1 MGHFEPAGIR
11 PLTRAYGAGMA
22 MQQDS
27 HRHVA
32 VRGIRQAKP
41 LKMLSIF
48 K

>member
-1 MGHFEPAGIR
+1 MGHFKPAGIR

-27 HRHVA
+27 HRHSA
-32 VRGIRQAKP
+32 VRGIRRI
-41 LKMLSIF
+41 LKMLCIF

>member
-11 PLTRAYGAGMA
+11 PLTRAFGAELA

-27 HRHVA
+27 HRHTA
-32 VRGIRQAKP
+32 VRGIRRV
-41 LKMLSIF
+41 LKMLCIF

>member
-27 HRHVA
+27 HRHSP
-32 VRGIRQAKP
+32 R
-41 LKMLSIF
+41 LKNALHF
-48 K
+48 LVNQL

>member
-11 PLTRAYGAGMA
+11 PLTRAIGAGMA

-27 HRHVA
+27 HHHSA
-32 VRGIRQAKP
+32 VRGIRRV
-41 LKMLSIF
+41 LKMLCIF